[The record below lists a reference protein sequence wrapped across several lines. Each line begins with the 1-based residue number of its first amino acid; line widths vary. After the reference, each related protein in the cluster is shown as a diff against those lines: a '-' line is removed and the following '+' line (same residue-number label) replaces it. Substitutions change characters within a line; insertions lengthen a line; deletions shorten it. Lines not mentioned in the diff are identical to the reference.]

1 MLVIVSYILFCSMT
15 TCGGC
20 LLHDSFVGFA
30 NCGKCQSADFD
41 TAFLEV
47 STYRFRHVVTGF
59 FLFVIAKVKK

>member
-1 MLVIVSYILFCSMT
+1 MTVLLDSLIVESASL
-15 TCGGC
+15 
-20 LLHDSFVGFA
+20 
-30 NCGKCQSADFD
+30 ADFD